1 MTANEKLNVLN
12 IFLDKLKNNNLV
24 CQQDVLSLEE
34 MLGSNIFTNTKNIV
48 YLSPTSSCIGVNEV
62 KQLVEKELNNI
73 KTESHIS
80 YTEYIQTLLDIKE
93 NLKDFKLRLIKF
105 KTIRN
110 EVISLLKDNN
120 FTMYYKSKDGD
131 DCASDVLCYLSDD
144 SFFSLFKYYSYIG
157 HLKKLCYLNEEL
169 GEKLLEE
176 FDGIRKNL
184 EETDEYETVVFNIFN
199 ILKEIN
205 MNQLFNLNIANIPIN
220 VFTLNEFLN
229 THSSINKII
238 EGVDLLLNYIESLKE
253 HDSIVNK
260 EQEHFNNELEF
271 LNNIKN
277 MLNDNKLSMLFNI
290 VALLNEI

>member
-1 MTANEKLNVLN
+1 MTANEKINVLT
-12 IFLDKLKNNNLV
+12 IFLDKLKTNNLV

-34 MLGSNIFTNTKNIV
+34 MLGNNIFTGSKDIV
-48 YLSPTSSCIGVNEV
+48 YLSPTSSCVGVNEV
-62 KQLVEKELNNI
+62 KQLVEKELNNV
-73 KTESHIS
+73 KTENHIS

-93 NLKDFKLRLIKF
+93 NLKDFKSRLIKF
-105 KTIRN
+105 KTIKN

-169 GEKLLEE
+169 GEELLGH
-176 FDGIRKNL
+176 FNGIRKQL

-205 MNQLFNLNIANIPIN
+205 TKYLTNLDVSNISVT

-229 THSSINKII
+229 THSSINQIT
-238 EGVDLLLNYIESLKE
+238 EGVELILNYIESLRE
-253 HDSIVNK
+253 HNSITNK
-260 EQEHFNNELEF
+260 EQEQFNNELDF

-277 MLNDNKLSMLFNI
+277 MLNDNKLNMLFNI
-290 VALLNEI
+290 VELLNEI